1 MKYLRFDI
9 RMEEDFKEI
18 LLAEMA
24 EIGFEA
30 FDDAEPK
37 LLTAWVQESAYQSE
51 ELRQIFGRY
60 DGHIIELKGPV
71 LEEEKNWNEL
81 WEKGYEPVVIDDF
94 VRIRAP
100 FHSKQGGFVFELEIE
115 PKMSFGT
122 GHHDTTAGV
131 IRMMQQIDFEGKRVL
146 DMGSGTGVLGI
157 LAMKMG
163 AQEVHA
169 IDIEAWAV
177 ENAIEN
183 AARNA
188 VQMDVVLGNALKMH
202 GAYDVVLAN
211 INRNIILS
219 DLAQYAAHTGTGS
232 FLVCSG
238 FYKED
243 VDIIRKT
250 AALNNFNFERE
261 SNKNNWATVLFTKA

>member
-1 MKYLRFDI
+1 MKYYRFDV
-9 RMEEDFKEI
+9 RLEEDFKEI

-24 EIGFEA
+24 DVGFEA
-30 FDDAEPK
+30 FDDAEPRM
-37 LLTAWVQESAYQSE
+37 LTAWIQ
-51 ELRQIFGRY
+51 LRSYIKNDLDAVFEHY
-60 DGHIIELKGPV
+60 DGHILEVKGPV
-71 LEEEKNWNEL
+71 EEEEKNWNEL

-100 FHSKQGGFVFELEIE
+100 FHASQIGFVFELEIE

-131 IRMMQQIDFEGKRVL
+131 IRMMRQLEFRAKRVL

-157 LAMKMG
+157 LALKMG
-163 AQEVHA
+163 AKEVHA
-169 IDIEAWAV
+169 IDIEEWAV

-183 AARNA
+183 AARNSVSMA
-188 VQMDVVLGNALKMH
+188 VELGNALKMT
-202 GAYDVVLAN
+202 GSYDVLLAN
-211 INRNIILS
+211 INRNIILA
-219 DLAQYAAHTGTGS
+219 DLTWYAKHTSPGGC
-232 FLVCSG
+232 LVCSG

-261 SNKNNWATVLFTKA
+261 SNQNNWATVLFTKG

>member
-1 MKYLRFDI
+1 MKYLRFDVRI
-9 RMEEDFKEI
+9 EEDFKEI

-24 EIGFEA
+24 EVGFEA

-37 LLTAWVQESAYQSE
+37 LLTAWIQESAYLSDALE
-51 ELRQIFGRY
+51 QIFARY
-60 DGHIIELKGPV
+60 DGHIIEVKGPV
-71 LEEEKNWNEL
+71 SEEEKNWNEL
-81 WEKGYEPVVIDDF
+81 WEKGYDPVVIDDF

-100 FHSKQGGFVFELEIE
+100 FHPQQGGFVFELEIE

-131 IRMMQQIDFEGKRVL
+131 IQMMQRLDFEAKRVL

-163 AQEVHA
+163 AEEVHA

-183 AARNA
+183 ASRNA
-188 VQMDVVLGNALKMH
+188 VHMNVVLGNALKMH
-202 GAYDVVLAN
+202 GTYDVVLAN
-211 INRNIILS
+211 INRNIILA
-219 DLAQYAAHTGTGS
+219 DLAHYASHTRAGGC
-232 FLVCSG
+232 LVCSG
-238 FYKED
+238 FYQED
-243 VDIIRKT
+243 VDIIRKA

-261 SNKNNWATVLFTKA
+261 SSKNNWATVLFTKA